1 MWSYVLAAIG
11 VTGIFFVGRK
21 TIWGWLILCL
31 NECLWIVY
39 AVTTKQY
46 GFIVA
51 AIAYGIVYVKSYIL
65 WRREAEKETRS
76 TPPQIR
82 AVRENIIKGIEALP
96 VEPGLTNAQ
105 GMKMMAIKVAK
116 GE

>member
-21 TIWGWLILCL
+21 TIWGWLVLLL

-46 GFIVA
+46 GFIFA
-51 AIAYGIVYVKSYIL
+51 AIAYGVVYIKSFIHWKNEDKEVTISHNDIITHGHIDTRYI
-65 WRREAEKETRS
+65 K
-76 TPPQIR
+76 I
-82 AVRENIIKGIEALP
+82 N
-96 VEPGLTNAQ
+96 
-105 GMKMMAIKVAK
+105 
-116 GE
+116 